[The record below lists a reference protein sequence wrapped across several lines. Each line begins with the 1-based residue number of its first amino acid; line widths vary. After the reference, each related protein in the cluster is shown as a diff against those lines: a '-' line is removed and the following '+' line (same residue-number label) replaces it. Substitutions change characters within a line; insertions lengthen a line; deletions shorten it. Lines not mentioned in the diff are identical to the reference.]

1 MALVQIVWFYIL
13 WHYTKAWQD
22 IFRIIGN
29 YLWFVGNYFSI
40 NLLMQTLFSPWRR
53 LSVAGGK
60 GTSDTYLG
68 ALLVNSFMR
77 LVGFFVR
84 LVTIIVGAIA
94 LLFTI
99 TLACAFVIAWLFLP
113 IIAFFLF
120 FAGLGQ
126 ILRSFF

>member
-1 MALVQIVWFYIL
+1 
-13 WHYTKAWQD
+13 
-22 IFRIIGN
+22 
-29 YLWFVGNYFSI
+29 
-40 NLLMQTLFSPWRR
+40 
-53 LSVAGGK
+53 
-60 GTSDTYLG
+60 
-68 ALLVNSFMR
+68 MR